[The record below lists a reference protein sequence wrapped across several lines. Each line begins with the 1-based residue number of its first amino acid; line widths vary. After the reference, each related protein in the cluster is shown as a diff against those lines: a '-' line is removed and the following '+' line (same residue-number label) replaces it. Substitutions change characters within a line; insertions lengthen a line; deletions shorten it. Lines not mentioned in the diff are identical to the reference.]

1 MVKVALALSVIAVLS
16 HAESVEAL
24 IRQALKNNPTLI
36 GAQTRVEQSRY
47 QKEISRNFDNPSLQ
61 LQVNDIQT
69 RDITNRSLEPMQFE
83 GISLQ
88 QKIPFAGKRDLR
100 YEDAQAQE
108 VYTGLSLNQSK
119 ALLSSE
125 IKKEAY
131 RLWQIGEEE
140 RIYHDFETIVR
151 QNGDLYTALSSS
163 AAAGRHMGIMS
174 SQMDLSQIK
183 IIQADLAQEKER
195 SYANLSQLCAKRVE
209 KVDVDLS
216 MGQIEP
222 IESYEKSLE
231 NNFGYRAKD
240 AQLKSAGVQLRQ
252 SQLEAYPDVTVQAGY
267 SRRES
272 FYDFWNIGINIPLPI
287 YGTESVKEQI
297 NREKVLERSRDKEA
311 TYLQLESTLRQKYA
325 EMRKASEVWKVIHD
339 ESLPQLN
346 HMFELSEASIRNGA
360 DLFRFTELLKQKLQL
375 ELQLSRSVAAFYRA
389 QAELDLLVG
398 KES

>member
-1 MVKVALALSVIAVLS
+1 MIKVALALSVITALS
-16 HAESVEAL
+16 YAESIDVLIREAL
-24 IRQALKNNPTLI
+24 QNNPSLI
-36 GAQTRVEQSRY
+36 SAQARVEESRF
-47 QKEISRNFDNPSLQ
+47 QKEISKNLDNPSLQ

-69 RDITNRSLEPMQFE
+69 QDITNRSIEPMQFTTL
-83 GISLQ
+83 SLQ
-88 QKIPFAGKRDLR
+88 QKLPFAGKRDLR

-108 VYTGLSLNQSK
+108 TFAGLSLSQSR

-125 IKKEAY
+125 IKKEVY

-140 RIYHDFETIVR
+140 RIYSNFEIIVR
-151 QNGDLYTALSSS
+151 QNGELYTALSSS

-195 SYANLSQLCAKRVE
+195 SYANLSQLCAKRIE
-209 KVDVDLS
+209 KVDVDLN

-222 IESYEKSLE
+222 IESYKKSLE

-252 SQLEAYPDVTVQAGY
+252 SQLDAYPDVTVQAGY
-267 SRRES
+267 SRREA
-272 FYDFWNIGINIPLPI
+272 FNDFWSVGVNIPLPV

-311 TYLQLESTLRQKYA
+311 AYLQLEASMRQKYA

-346 HMFELSEASIRNGA
+346 HMFELSEASIRNGE

-375 ELQLSRSVAAFYRA
+375 ELQQSRSVATFYRA

-398 KES
+398 KE

>member
-1 MVKVALALSVIAVLS
+1 MIKVALALSVITALS
-16 HAESVEAL
+16 YAESVDVLIREAL
-24 IRQALKNNPTLI
+24 QNNPSLI
-36 GAQTRVEQSRY
+36 SAQARVEESRF
-47 QKEISRNFDNPSLQ
+47 QKEISKNLDNPSLQ

-69 RDITNRSLEPMQFE
+69 QDITNRSIEPMQFTTL
-83 GISLQ
+83 SLQ
-88 QKIPFAGKRDLR
+88 QKLPFAGKRDLR

-108 VYTGLSLNQSK
+108 TFAGLSLSQSR

-125 IKKEAY
+125 IKKEVY

-140 RIYHDFETIVR
+140 RIYSNFEIIVR
-151 QNGDLYTALSSS
+151 QNGELYTALSSS

-195 SYANLSQLCAKRVE
+195 SYANLSQLCAKRIE
-209 KVDVDLS
+209 KVDVDLN

-222 IESYEKSLE
+222 IESYKKSLE

-252 SQLEAYPDVTVQAGY
+252 SQLDAYPDVTVQAGY
-267 SRRES
+267 SRREA
-272 FYDFWNIGINIPLPI
+272 FNDFWSVGVNIPLPV

-311 TYLQLESTLRQKYA
+311 AYLQLEASMRQKYA

-346 HMFELSEASIRNGA
+346 HMFELSEASIRNGE

-375 ELQLSRSVAAFYRA
+375 ELQQSRSVATFYRA

>member
-1 MVKVALALSVIAVLS
+1 MIRVALTLSFIASLGYC
-16 HAESVEAL
+16 ESIDELIHEAL
-24 IRQALKNNPTLI
+24 QNNPSLLS
-36 GAQTRVEQSRY
+36 AQARVEQSRF

-69 RDITNRSLEPMQFE
+69 RDITNRSLEPMQFTTL
-83 GISLQ
+83 SLQ
-88 QKIPFAGKRDLR
+88 QKLPFNGKRDLR
-100 YEDAQAQE
+100 YEDAREQE
-108 VYTGLSLNQSK
+108 VFAGLSLSQSK
-119 ALLSSE
+119 ALLISE
-125 IKKEAY
+125 IKKEVY
-131 RLWQIGEEE
+131 RLWQIREEK
-140 RIYHDFETIVR
+140 RIYHDFEIIVR
-151 QNGDLYTALSSS
+151 QNGELYTALSSS

-195 SYANLSQLCAKRVE
+195 SYANLSQLCVKRID

-240 AQLKSAGVQLRQ
+240 AQLKSAGAQLRQ
-252 SQLEAYPDVTVQAGY
+252 SQLDAYPDVTVQAGY

-272 FYDFWNIGINIPLPI
+272 FNDFWSVGVNIPLPV

-311 TYLQLESTLRQKYA
+311 AYLQLEASIRQKYA
-325 EMRKASEVWKVIHD
+325 EMVKSAEVWKVIHD

-346 HMFELSEASIRNGA
+346 HMFELSEASIRNGE

-375 ELQLSRSVAAFYRA
+375 ELQLARSLSAFYRA

>member
-1 MVKVALALSVIAVLS
+1 MIRVALALSVAAVLGYC
-16 HAESVEAL
+16 ESVDVL
-24 IRQALKNNPTLI
+24 IRQALQNSPSLI
-36 GAQTRVEQSRY
+36 SAQARVEQSRS

-61 LQVNDIQT
+61 LLVNDIQT
-69 RDITNRSLEPMQFE
+69 RDITNRSLEPMQFTTL
-83 GISLQ
+83 SLQ
-88 QKIPFAGKRDLR
+88 QKLPFAGKRDLR

-108 VYTGLSLNQSK
+108 VYADLTLSQSK
-119 ALLSSE
+119 ALLVSE

-131 RLWQIGEEE
+131 RLWQISEEE
-140 RIYHDFETIVR
+140 RIYRDFETIVR
-151 QNGDLYTALSSS
+151 QNGELYTALSSS

-195 SYANLSQLCAKRVE
+195 SYAALSQLCAKQVE
-209 KVDVDLS
+209 KVDVDLN

-222 IESYEKSLE
+222 IESYKTSLE
-231 NNFGYRAKD
+231 NNFGYRAKE

-252 SQLEAYPDVTVQAGY
+252 SQLDVYPDVTVQAGY
-267 SRRES
+267 SRREAFNDYWS
-272 FYDFWNIGINIPLPI
+272 IGVNIPLPV

-311 TYLQLESTLRQKYA
+311 VYLQLEASMRQKYA
-325 EMRKASEVWKVIHD
+325 EMVKSAEVWRVIHD

-346 HMFELSEASIRNGA
+346 HMFELSEASIRNGE

-375 ELQLSRSVAAFYRA
+375 QLQQSRSVAAFYRA

>member
-1 MVKVALALSVIAVLS
+1 MIRVAFALSVIAALS
-16 HAESVEAL
+16 YAESVEVL
-24 IRQALKNNPTLI
+24 IQQALHNNPTLI
-36 GAQTRVEQSRY
+36 SAQSRVDQSRY
-47 QKEISRNFDNPSLQ
+47 QKEISKNFDNPSLQ

-69 RDITNRSLEPMQFE
+69 RDITNRSLEPMQFTTL
-83 GISLQ
+83 SLQ
-88 QKIPFAGKRDLR
+88 QKLPFAGKRDLW

-108 VYTGLSLNQSK
+108 AYAGLFLSQSR

-140 RIYHDFETIVR
+140 RIYHDFEIIVR
-151 QNGDLYTALSSS
+151 QNSELYTALSS

-195 SYANLSQLCAKRVE
+195 SYANLSQLCAKRIE

-216 MGQIEP
+216 MGQIEL

-252 SQLEAYPDVTVQAGY
+252 SQLDVYPDVTVQAGY
-267 SRRES
+267 SRREA
-272 FYDFWNIGINIPLPI
+272 FNDFWNVGLNIPLPV

-297 NREKVLERSRDKEA
+297 SREKVLERSRDKEA

-325 EMRKASEVWKVIHD
+325 EMRKASEVWEVIHD

-346 HMFELSEASIRNGA
+346 HMFELSEASIRNGE